1 MLRPSTPTNQL
12 PTQMPMQVVPA
23 RLRMLLVLGVT
34 ATLGLLVVSVRPA
47 GAAATVL
54 YVDGSNPSCSDSGS
68 GTQTIPYCTITKGA
82 SVAIGGQTVQVA
94 AGTYA
99 QLATIGH
106 SGSPDAP
113 IVLTPAPG
121 ATVTVTGQANG
132 FKASSK
138 SYVTIQGFTV
148 TNTTSYGIYITGSS
162 NITVSGNT
170 VSGTAGAGIY
180 VTSASSNVTVDG
192 NTVSGS
198 ATYGIYDNGSPN
210 TTISNNTVSG
220 TTSYG
225 IQAASTS
232 GVTISGNNVSDSGHQ
247 VSGETK
253 YGIKLTA
260 MTGSVASGNASHD
273 NSEAGIFL
281 DANTN
286 GVEVTGNQT
295 YGNARGYARAA
306 PGIDVRGHD
315 NTIDRNVSHDNED
328 SGLQFYTDSHD
339 NLVVDNLS
347 YDNGD
352 HGIDDLNST
361 GQRIISNTV
370 YNNVAAG
377 INVEGTSTGA
387 TIEDNIS
394 VDNGINSP
402 RTKSN
407 IRVDSNSTSGTT
419 VNYNLVYLS
428 VSGQVMY
435 VWGSSS
441 YTSLAAFQSAT
452 GQESN
457 GLQANPQWVSYG
469 SNFHL
474 TSSSPAIDSAD
485 SGVSGETSTD
495 LEGNGRV
502 DVSGVTNTG
511 TGPRD
516 YDDRGAYEYQPS
528 LPATTT
534 TSTTTTTTTV
544 PTTTTTS
551 STTTSTTTTTTTI
564 PGGTNLVGNASFE
577 ADLTGWKA
585 YGSGSLQ
592 RVPGGHSG
600 AWAAEADNPTTA
612 SASCGLNDSPN
623 WIATT
628 QAGTYTVSVW
638 VRGAVA
644 NSVKL
649 NVREYAS
656 GTNVG
661 AKTVTVTAS
670 PTWQLASLTYTIV
683 SPGSTLDLNTY
694 SSSAAPGQCFQAD
707 DVSETLS

>member
-260 MTGSVASGNASHD
+260 MTGSVASGNVSHD

-306 PGIDVRGHD
+306 PGIDVRGYS

-328 SGLQFYTDSHD
+328 SGLQFYTGSHD
-339 NLVVDNLS
+339 NLVVDNLT
-347 YDNGD
+347 YYNGD

-370 YNNVAAG
+370 WGNYAAG

-387 TIEDNIS
+387 TVEDNIA
-394 VDNGINSP
+394 VDNGYDVSPCFTPPCNS
-402 RTKSN
+402 RTHSN
-407 IRVDSNSTSGTT
+407 IRIDPNSTSGTT
-419 VNYNLVYLS
+419 VNYNLVNLTQ
-428 VSGQVMY
+428 SGTMY
-435 VWGSSS
+435 VWGSTSYSS
-441 YTSLAAFQSAT
+441 LSAFQAT
-452 GQESN
+452 GQEAN
-457 GLQANPQWVSYG
+457 GLQADPQWVNTG

-485 SGVSGETSTD
+485 SGASGETSTD

-511 TGPRD
+511 TGPRA
-516 YDDRGAYEYQPS
+516 YDDRGAYEYQP
-528 LPATTT
+528 
-534 TSTTTTTTTV
+534 
-544 PTTTTTS
+544 
-551 STTTSTTTTTTTI
+551 
-564 PGGTNLVGNASFE
+564 
-577 ADLTGWKA
+577 
-585 YGSGSLQ
+585 
-592 RVPGGHSG
+592 
-600 AWAAEADNPTTA
+600 
-612 SASCGLNDSPN
+612 
-623 WIATT
+623 
-628 QAGTYTVSVW
+628 
-638 VRGAVA
+638 
-644 NSVKL
+644 
-649 NVREYAS
+649 
-656 GTNVG
+656 
-661 AKTVTVTAS
+661 
-670 PTWQLASLTYTIV
+670 
-683 SPGSTLDLNTY
+683 
-694 SSSAAPGQCFQAD
+694 
-707 DVSETLS
+707 